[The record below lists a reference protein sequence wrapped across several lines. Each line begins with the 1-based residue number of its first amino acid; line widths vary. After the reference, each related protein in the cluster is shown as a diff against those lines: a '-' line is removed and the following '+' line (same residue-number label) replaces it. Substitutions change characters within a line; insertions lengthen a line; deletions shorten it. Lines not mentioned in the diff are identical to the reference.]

1 MLESEHGE
9 SSMKRRDFL
18 RASAALAA
26 AGIALPA
33 QAQTRTPRFC
43 DMHAH
48 MGGFRQTTTSYRE
61 AMAAGDLLLVAEK
74 VTPDT
79 PILRLVGNRLA
90 SIREA
95 ASGELRKYFE
105 DGLQRRRQKIRADRI
120 VEVTSVDTL
129 DRVLA
134 EHTVAIAVS
143 AEGAD
148 FLEGDLGYLEHARA
162 QGLVHLQLVHY
173 YTPSLIGDI
182 STQEPRHGGLS
193 SHGKDLVRECNRL
206 KILVDVAHC
215 SNLAMEQALDISA
228 KPLVYSHGHISADA
242 PRASQAGAIARA
254 IHLPVARRIAE
265 RGGVVGLWPNGLVFA
280 NLDLYADE
288 LVRMVKVLGAAHT
301 GVGSDLNGITRTIM
315 PTYAQFAALEGAL
328 EQRGLAP
335 QDIAAVLGGN
345 YVRVLRESLK

>member
-1 MLESEHGE
+1 ME
-9 SSMKRRDFL
+9 RRDFL
-18 RASAALAA
+18 RTSAALAA
-26 AGIALPA
+26 STFIVPRAG
-33 QAQTRTPRFC
+33 QSQTRPPRFC

-48 MGGFRQTTTSYRE
+48 MGGFRQTTPSYRE

-74 VTPDT
+74 VTPDS
-79 PILRLVGNRLA
+79 PILRLIGNRLG

-95 ASGELRKYFE
+95 APGELRKNFE
-105 DGLQRRRQKIRADRI
+105 DGLRRRRQKIRADGI
-120 VEVTSVDTL
+120 VEVTSADTL

-134 EHTVAIAVS
+134 ERTLAIAVS

-148 FLEGDLGYLEHARA
+148 FLEGDLGYLEYARA
-162 QGLVHLQLVHY
+162 PGLVHLQLVHY
-173 YTPSLIGDI
+173 YTQSLIGDI

-193 SHGKDLVRECNRL
+193 THGKDLVRECNRL

-215 SNLAMEQALDISA
+215 SNLAMEQALDIST
-228 KPLVYSHGHISADA
+228 KPLVYSHGHISKDA
-242 PRASQAGAIARA
+242 PRPSQAGSIARA
-254 IHLPVARRIAE
+254 IHLPVARRIAD

-288 LVRMVKVLGAAHT
+288 LVRMVRALGVSHT

-328 EQRGLAP
+328 EQRGLAAK
-335 QDIAAVLGGN
+335 DIAAVLGGN

>member
-1 MLESEHGE
+1 
-9 SSMKRRDFL
+9 MKRRDFL
-18 RASAALAA
+18 RASAALG
-26 AGIALPA
+26 AGAIGIPGAV
-33 QAQTRTPRFC
+33 QAQTRAPRFC

-48 MGGFRQTTTSYRE
+48 MGGFRQTTPSFRE

-74 VTPDT
+74 VTPDS
-79 PILRLVGNRLA
+79 PILRLVGSRLA

-95 ASGELRKYFE
+95 APGELRKYFE
-105 DGLQRRRQKIRADRI
+105 DGLQRRRQRIRADRLA
-120 VEVTSVDTL
+120 EVASAETL

-134 EHTVAIAVS
+134 EKTPAIAVS

-148 FLEGDLGYLEHARA
+148 FLEGDLRYLEHARA

-173 YTPSLIGDI
+173 YTQSLIGDI

-193 SHGKDLVRECNRL
+193 AHGKDLVRECNRL

-215 SNLAMEQALDISA
+215 SNLAMEQALDIST
-228 KPLVYSHGHISADA
+228 KPLVYSHGHISAEA
-242 PRASQAGAIARA
+242 PRPSQAGSIARA

-288 LVRMVKVLGAAHT
+288 LMRMVKVLGVAHT

-328 EQRGLAP
+328 EQRGLAAK
-335 QDIAAVLGGN
+335 DISAVLGGN
-345 YVRVLRESLK
+345 YVRVLRESLN

>member
-1 MLESEHGE
+1 
-9 SSMKRRDFL
+9 MKRRDFL

-26 AGIALPA
+26 GGIALPRVA
-33 QAQTRTPRFC
+33 QPLTRAPRFC

-48 MGGFRQTTTSYRE
+48 MGGFRQTTASYRE
-61 AMAAGDLLLVAEK
+61 AMAGGDMLLVAEK
-74 VTPDT
+74 VTPDS
-79 PILRLVGNRLA
+79 PILRLMGNRLA

-95 ASGELRKYFE
+95 APGELRKYFE
-105 DGLQRRRQKIRADRI
+105 DGLQRRRQKIRAEGLA
-120 VEVTSVDTL
+120 EVASADAL

-134 EHTVAIAVS
+134 ERTPGIAVS

-148 FLEGDLGYLEHARA
+148 FLEGELAYLEHARA

-173 YTPSLIGDI
+173 YTQSLIGDI

-193 SHGKDLVRECNRL
+193 AHGKDLVRECNRL

-215 SNLAMEQALDISA
+215 SNPAMEQALEISA

-242 PRASQAGAIARA
+242 PRPSQAGSIARA

-288 LVRMVKVLGAAHT
+288 LMRMVKVLGVAHT

-328 EQRGLAP
+328 GQRGLAA
-335 QDIAAVLGGN
+335 QDISAVLGGN